1 MRSVIRDARKLY
13 DIFAVL
19 GLDSTKRSIVCPMPQ
34 HIHQNYTPSFSIFTK
49 PDGTQYFR
57 CHGSCNLDGDV
68 IDLTGYLRI
77 SNYDPHDGEM
87 VKRAIALLQSGYQVS
102 PPKVKKA
109 RIARLPY
116 ETIRNMPEPDNEVL
130 AYALEKRGLTDNTLH
145 QFGVKMYENTG
156 RKYMAIPTFHFGEL
170 VGIKLR
176 NVRSTGKHDRFLLYP
191 GSTTGLFGYS
201 KVFANSAPVL
211 IVKAEI
217 PVMLLYQ
224 YGIHACGPSGSENVN
239 RAELFKPLAWAV
251 KRVVVKD
258 NDRNPKVR
266 AKMDE
271 YAAQRAKAFHAELKA
286 PPDTVKDID
295 EWILRDGEEAIET
308 IKGWLR

>member
-1 MRSVIRDARKLY
+1 MSVVRDARKLY
-13 DIFAVL
+13 DMYAIL
-19 GLDSTKRSIVCPMPQ
+19 GFDPTKKTFVCPLPM
-34 HIHQNYTPSFSIFTK
+34 HVHQNYTPSFSIFTK
-49 PDGTQYFR
+49 PDGVQYFR
-57 CHGSCNLDGDV
+57 CHGSCGCSGDS

-87 VKRAIALLQSGYQVS
+87 VKRAIALLQSGYQIS
-102 PPKVKKA
+102 PPQTRKA
-109 RIARLPY
+109 RIARLPID
-116 ETIRNMPEPDNEVL
+116 TIRNMPEPDDEVL
-130 AYALEKRGLTDNTLH
+130 AYALEKRGLTADTLH
-145 QFGVKMYENTG
+145 QFGVKMYESMG

-170 VGIKLR
+170 IGIKLR
-176 NVRSTGKHDRFLLYP
+176 NIHSTGKHDRFLLYP

-258 NDRNPKVR
+258 NDRNPEVR

-271 YAAQRAKAFHAELKA
+271 YAAARAKAFHAELKA
-286 PPDTVKDID
+286 PPGDVKDID
-295 EWILRDGEEAIET
+295 EWILRNGEEAIGT
-308 IKGWLR
+308 IKGWLL